1 MLGSLIPTPGWSGSG
16 CPMAGWCRT
25 DVLAEQVRGPEQQT
39 QKAVLA
45 VDPLTGQQALT
56 EGQDRDDGEALCD
69 AVGSSNRDD
78 VLLSQAFIADILGSQ
93 LAADRRGL
101 EGGEKVL
108 IVGAGWVAPGK
119 HDSGRQ
125 QFIPRIVIKGRHRRL
140 HVPGGFDRRV
150 VVAEGDKAFPV

>member
-1 MLGSLIPTPGWSGSG
+1 MGKRSVTPSG
-16 CPMAGWCRT
+16 PRT
-25 DVLAEQVRGPEQQT
+25 VMT
-39 QKAVLA
+39 Y
-45 VDPLTGQQALT
+45 
-56 EGQDRDDGEALCD
+56 
-69 AVGSSNRDD
+69 
-78 VLLSQAFIADILGSQ
+78 LSQAFIADILGSQ

-108 IVGAGWVAPGK
+108 VVGAGCVAPGK

-150 VVAEGDKAFPV
+150 VVAEGDKAFPVFSSSHRHYGTPVGRPKAGRSISCGPCQTVGAPGAPLDRGRDL